1 AGLQCAIG
9 WNDPAGRMQAMVGQ
23 ISAQVEPR
31 IGVIGL
37 GYVGLPLAVAF
48 GRQLPVVGYD
58 IDSHR
63 VAQLRQGHD
72 HTRETADEELAAAQ
86 QLRFADNPAEL
97 AACNVYIVTVPT
109 PIDA

>member
-1 AGLQCAIG
+1 
-9 WNDPAGRMQAMVGQ
+9 MVGQ

-63 VAQLRQGHD
+63 VAQLRQGMTTPARPQMRSWRQRSSCALPT
-72 HTRETADEELAAAQ
+72 TRPNWLLAMS
-86 QLRFADNPAEL
+86 
-97 AACNVYIVTVPT
+97 TS
-109 PIDA
+109 